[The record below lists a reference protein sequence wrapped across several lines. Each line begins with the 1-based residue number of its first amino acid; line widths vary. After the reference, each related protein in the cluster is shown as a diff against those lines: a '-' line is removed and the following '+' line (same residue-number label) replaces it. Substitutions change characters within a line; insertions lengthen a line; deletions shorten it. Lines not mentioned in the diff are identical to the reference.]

1 MEYYTKSEGLGFLIR
16 KSRIDFRIEFRG
28 VSILCEFNPSTKT
41 RYGHTRTH
49 QRPLVFHDHLVSHD
63 RHQTTLW
70 LHSNP
75 STSVPLI
82 QRFQSLCHVTQMTTR
97 RSYRDSGTSAGDV
110 SNNTTVKWCSKD
122 EFVKWAKGVSNLV
135 QVTESHSSDP
145 VFYRQENSAF
155 NRQSTMAW
163 SHMSNVTW
171 PSMAIFMAI
180 FLQTVPHDPSKLFCS
195 INGSNFKW
203 YDMARGWP
211 QQWFDKCSKRT
222 FLQTFTF
229 QS

>member
-1 MEYYTKSEGLGFLIR
+1 MRDQRWKTSKRRSLQKLEISFRRNNDKIRRFSTIMEYYTKSEGLGFLIR

-82 QRFQSLCHVTQMTTR
+82 QRFQIQMVTNDHTTELQIIPH
-97 RSYRDSGTSAGDV
+97 YPAGDD
-110 SNNTTVKWCSKD
+110 SNNTTVKTSQMDRPQSRTRPIRRSGQMSKGG
-122 EFVKWAKGVSNLV
+122 FSTNLKS
-135 QVTESHSSDP
+135 QRIRHGSCIL
-145 VFYRQENSAF
+145 
-155 NRQSTMAW
+155 
-163 SHMSNVTW
+163 
-171 PSMAIFMAI
+171 PSR
-180 FLQTVPHDPSKLFCS
+180 KLS
-195 INGSNFKW
+195 I
-203 YDMARGWP
+203 
-211 QQWFDKCSKRT
+211 Q
-222 FLQTFTF
+222 
-229 QS
+229 